1 MLKNVIGNCMFRAK
15 RCGQDKRDLVLP
27 NHVAGALS
35 HPGFGSAVGHRLKT
49 ERALIKMR
57 RLLGVTD
64 VKFDVICALQAAKN
78 LPALPELF
86 LVFGAA
92 IVVGIMTS

>member
-1 MLKNVIGNCMFRAK
+1 MFRAK
-15 RCGQDKRDLVLP
+15 RRGQDKRDLVLP

-35 HPGFGSAVGHRLKT
+35 HPGFGSAIRQRLKT

-64 VKFDVICALQAAKN
+64 IKFDVIGPFQRQKIFLHS
-78 LPALPELF
+78 PESFWF
-86 LVFGAA
+86 LEQQLSLA
-92 IVVGIMTS
+92 